1 MALAEVGTYMSV
13 TEANLVK
20 ARLLTHDIEAVVK
33 GDVASGSIP
42 TIEAI
47 TGVKVL
53 VREHDLPAA
62 LEALQRMLPPESGS

>member
-1 MALAEVGTYMSV
+1 MTLVEVGTYLTA
-13 TEANLVK
+13 TEATLVK
-20 ARLLTHDIEAVVK
+20 ARLLTHGVEAVVE

-62 LEALQRMLPPESGS
+62 MEALQRMLPPEAEV